1 MANLDEIAQSLA
13 DKQNELKQALATQNT
28 VDLEILVIDR
38 QILHLRIKRNEFKE
52 AQSKASV
59 NVRSIQV
66 EIKQLT
72 AQYWDKK
79 NI

>member
-1 MANLDEIAQSLA
+1 MANLDEIAQKLA

-38 QILHLRIKRNEFKE
+38 QILHLRIKRNELKE

>member
-1 MANLDEIAQSLA
+1 MNLDEII
-13 DKQNELKQALATQNT
+13 QALAQKQDELRQALANLNT
-28 VDLEILVIDR
+28 VDLEILHIDR
-38 QILHLRIKRNEFKE
+38 EILHLRVKRNELKE

-59 NVRSIQV
+59 NVRSLQV
-66 EIKQLT
+66 EVKQLT